1 MRGGLEAANRCIQA
15 ATLRISDDAPRLV
28 WQVPLFFLM
37 MGVVL
42 FAGVLFYTEK
52 GGAREDDFQSMW
64 HACWFVVVTLTT
76 VGYGDVTPAT
86 VAGKFTTAV
95 AILCGTL

>member
-1 MRGGLEAANRCIQA
+1 M
-15 ATLRISDDAPRLV
+15 
-28 WQVPLFFLM
+28 
-37 MGVVL
+37 
-42 FAGVLFYTEK
+42 LFYTEK

-64 HACWFVVVTLTT
+64 HACWFANPITLPLPLPLPLLLPLTRFVVVTLTT

-95 AILCGTL
+95 AILCSGAL

>member
-1 MRGGLEAANRCIQA
+1 MRSGCDPVHPDNAAHL
-15 ATLRISDDAPRLV
+15 T